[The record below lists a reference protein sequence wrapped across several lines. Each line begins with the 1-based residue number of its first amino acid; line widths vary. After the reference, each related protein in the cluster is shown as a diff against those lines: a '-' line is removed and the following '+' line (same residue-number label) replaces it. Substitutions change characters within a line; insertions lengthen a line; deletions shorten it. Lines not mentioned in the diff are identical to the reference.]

1 MGGVIFLLKII
12 FLVLININNVLIN
25 MYSKIQYISKYILI
39 LLVNKL
45 YMFIY
50 YKLISML
57 DIFNIFFDKLYL
69 NFNKYWFFFDK
80 WNSNKFEF
88 LLKRKYYR
96 PKKYIEFYRKLIR
109 ANKAYFFDERMW
121 IYFSLMSKDYLY
133 YRILGINFIWNLN
146 MVLFIII
153 NYCYY
158 YVLMF
163 IIGTF
168 FVYEFREIV
177 KDKKLSP
184 PDFGYSW
191 QQLNSKNFDKLTN
204 IDHNLLTDLQ
214 MDQFIINPTQ
224 KEWYYIEKE
233 ERQLRVDEKQ
243 LIKDRLLKK

>member
-1 MGGVIFLLKII
+1 MLVFILYYINLLWNLLTLIVFSLGFLIFYIFSIGMGGVIFLLKII

-158 YVLMF
+158 YVLIF

-177 KDKKLSP
+177 KDKK
-184 PDFGYSW
+184 
-191 QQLNSKNFDKLTN
+191 
-204 IDHNLLTDLQ
+204 
-214 MDQFIINPTQ
+214 
-224 KEWYYIEKE
+224 
-233 ERQLRVDEKQ
+233 
-243 LIKDRLLKK
+243 IKSTGFWI